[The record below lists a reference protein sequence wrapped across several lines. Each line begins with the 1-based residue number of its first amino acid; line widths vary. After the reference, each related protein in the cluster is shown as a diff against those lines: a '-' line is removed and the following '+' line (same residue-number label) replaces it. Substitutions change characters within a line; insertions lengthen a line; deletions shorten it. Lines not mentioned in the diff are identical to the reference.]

1 MELEKEISEEELI
14 LYDRQRFIGIDVQ
27 KKLINSK
34 VMINCMSA
42 INTELAKNL
51 ILSGVNIYIYDSA
64 LINEI
69 DVETNFL
76 LTSEDLNKKR
86 SEVIA

>member
-1 MELEKEISEEELI
+1 MT
-14 LYDRQRFIGIDVQ
+14 
-27 KKLINSK
+27 
-34 VMINCMSA
+34 A

-69 DVETNFL
+69 DIETNFL
-76 LTSEDLNKKR
+76 LTREDLNKKVSLKFFIYR
-86 SEVIA
+86 EVKL